1 MLQAMRSGAKSPLMK
16 FFLLFLAGGF
26 ALWGIGDGTTGLIGG
41 SDKAVSAGDV
51 AISPRRVAL
60 EFERARRNFLPNS
73 STQEALQGGLLNEVT
88 GALSRD
94 VLLRA
99 ESNELGLTITRAM
112 QRGAIRNENSFK
124 DELGQFSEGRFI
136 QMLRGAG
143 LSEEDYLERVDGAL
157 FREQLIGAVA
167 AGARFDVT
175 TSRAVAAFDLER
187 RKVRLTSFTVSPE
200 KIATP
205 DAEAIKAFFT
215 ENKTNY
221 RAPDMRSARIAIVS
235 AEMIAKNLNIAVAS
249 KGLAKWGA
257 VVILCSRCICQLAR
271 RFDRFKGLKV
281 GNNPGFDLVKRP
293 ITRSRFTCYLDN
305 KERVIC
311 SFLDHADFVNAGLPD
326 QF

>member
-1 MLQAMRSGAKSPLMK
+1 MLQALRSGAKSPVMK

-60 EFERARRNFLPNS
+60 EFERTRRNFLPNS
-73 STQEALQGGLLNEVT
+73 STQEALQVGLLNEVT

-99 ESNELGLTITRAM
+99 ESNELGWTITRAM
-112 QRGAIRNENSFK
+112 QREAIRNENSFK

-136 QMLRGAG
+136 QMLRGVG
-143 LSEEDYLERVDGAL
+143 LSEADYLQRVDGAL
-157 FREQLIGAVA
+157 FRDQLIGAVA

-187 RKVRLTSFTVSPE
+187 RKVRLTSFAVNPE

-205 DAEAIKAFFT
+205 DAEAINAFFA

-235 AEMIAKNLNIAVAS
+235 AEMIAKNLIIADADITAAYNQRLDV
-249 KGLAKWGA
+249 LAIPETRDIRQMVFDDA
-257 VVILCSRCICQLAR
+257 ADARTARTVVR
-271 RFDRFKGLKV
+271 
-281 GNNPGFDLVKRP
+281 
-293 ITRSRFTCYLDN
+293 T
-305 KERVIC
+305 
-311 SFLDHADFVNAGLPD
+311 
-326 QF
+326 